1 MSKELLSATAPPF
14 ERPLVFDSIT
24 PSIAHLEVR
33 KTAADRRGDLI
44 GGFAAMLEQAQ
55 LVQVANNGLAF
66 MPEIIAAADRF
77 GVDFVYW
84 PSNMETPDTLPGSNR
99 YAIFPELMTRDIE
112 GAILAG
118 FAPDIKRP
126 AYTTG
131 QKELEDPQERTEPY
145 VLKDTLINRG
155 INKLLV
161 EKPEDHEKVVQFL
174 ATLAPQE
181 LEHVLLEDFIET
193 PTEYG
198 TSYRVTTTATGHIQA
213 ATLNRSSEPMRFR
226 PVQQDDVS
234 ESWTPLIDPASDLF
248 IAPKK
253 ITSNVIA
260 GGRAIPLQTDTYS
273 LVNIPRNFED
283 EDVLIFHGIDERD
296 PRLPT
301 AIADVAVQAS
311 LALGPSLG
319 LQLGVDVLVDR
330 GLNPY
335 LLEVNN
341 WPSPALVQACW
352 GSNFSDDQVFL
363 AAVDRFFCDL
373 ASGEHK

>member
-1 MSKELLSATAPPF
+1 MKQFLTVTAPPCG
-14 ERPLVFDSIT
+14 RPLVFDSISPT
-24 PSIAHLEVR
+24 IAYLEDR
-33 KTAADRRGDLI
+33 KIAADRRGDLI

-66 MPEIIAAADRF
+66 LPEIIAAADRY
-77 GVDFVYW
+77 GVDFAYW
-84 PSNMETPDTLPGSNR
+84 PSNMDTPDTLHGSNR

-112 GAILAG
+112 GAILAS

-126 AYTTG
+126 AYTTA
-131 QKELEDPQERTEPY
+131 QKELEDPQDRTEPY

-161 EKPEDHEKVVQFL
+161 EKPEDHEKVVKFL
-174 ATLAPQE
+174 STLGPQE
-181 LEHVLLEDFIET
+181 LEHILLEDFIET

-213 ATLNRSSEPMRFR
+213 ATLNRSSEPLQLK
-226 PVQQDDVS
+226 PVEKDDVT
-234 ESWTPLIDPASDLF
+234 EAWVPLVDPSSSLY
-248 IAPKK
+248 IAPRK
-253 ITSNVIA
+253 ITSNIIS
-260 GGRAIPLQTDTYS
+260 GGKAIPLQTDTYS
-273 LVNIPRNFED
+273 LVNTRRNYED

-301 AIADVAVQAS
+301 GIADVAVNAS

-341 WPSPALVQACW
+341 WPSPVLVQACW
-352 GSNFSDDQVFL
+352 GSSFSDDQVFL
-363 AAVDRFFCDL
+363 AAVERFFCDL
-373 ASGEHK
+373 ASKEKK

>member
-1 MSKELLSATAPPF
+1 MAKEFLTPSAPPS

-24 PSIAHLEVR
+24 TTITHLEDR
-33 KTAADRRGDLI
+33 KIAADRRGDLI

-55 LVQVANNGLAF
+55 LIEVANNGLAF
-66 MPEIIAAADRF
+66 LPEIISAADRYS
-77 GVDFVYW
+77 VDFAYW

-112 GAILAG
+112 GAILSG

-126 AYTTG
+126 GYTTG
-131 QKELEDPQERTEPY
+131 RRELEDPKERTEPY

-161 EKPEDHEKVVQFL
+161 EKPEDHEKVLAFL
-174 ATLAPQE
+174 ETLTPQE
-181 LEHVLLEDFIET
+181 LDHVLLEDFIET

-213 ATLNRSSEPMRFR
+213 ATLNRTAEPILVK
-226 PVQQDDVS
+226 PVAPDDVTDA
-234 ESWTPLIDPASDLF
+234 WMPLVDPSSRLH
-248 IAPKK
+248 IKPRK
-253 ITSNVIA
+253 ITSNIIS
-260 GGRAIPLQTDTYS
+260 GGRAIPLQTDRYS
-273 LVNIPRNFED
+273 LTNLPMSWED
-283 EDVLIFHGIDERD
+283 DDVLIFHGIDERD
-296 PRLPT
+296 RRLPKE
-301 AIADVAVQAS
+301 IADVAVRSS

-319 LQLGVDVLVDR
+319 LQLGVDILVDR

-341 WPSPALVQACW
+341 WPSPVLVQACW
-352 GSNFSDDQVFL
+352 GGFVTDDQVFL
-363 AAVDRFFCDL
+363 DAVERFFCDL
-373 ASGEHK
+373 AGKS